1 MAGLKNLEF
10 FLLRYVPDAIKDEF
24 VNIGVVVLEP
34 DANGQGFVDVR
45 FTQDWRRVRCLDPQA
60 DVEILQAL
68 EADVRRQLTDAQ
80 GRAFIMQKLED
91 SFSNLIQLSPSK
103 AVLAEDPVR
112 ELAALA
118 SLYLESPLPAAKRAA
133 SGRQAI
139 LGHMTQA
146 FETAGILRLMLH
158 NIAAA
163 PYTKPGD
170 PFKFDYGYP
179 VGNEIKL
186 LQAVSLKAGVDQAV
200 ALAARF
206 PGIARAIHGKRGTD
220 AHLLAVVDDDLES
233 SREEI
238 GFALGMMEEN
248 RIRIARAAEMPAI
261 AQQIRQ
267 ELQA

>member
-24 VNIGVVVLEP
+24 VNIGVVILEP
-34 DANGQGFVDVR
+34 DSDGRGFADVR
-45 FTQDWRRVRCLDPQA
+45 FTRDWRRVRCLDPQA
-60 DVEILQAL
+60 DVEMLQAL
-68 EADVRRQLTDAQ
+68 EAEVRRQLTDAP
-80 GRAFIMQKLED
+80 GRAAILQKLGD
-91 SFSNLIQLSPSK
+91 SFSNLLQLSPAK
-103 AVLAEDPVR
+103 AVLAEDPVK
-112 ELAALA
+112 ELGALA
-118 SLYLESPLPAAKRAA
+118 SLYLETSLPAVKRAL

-139 LGHMTQA
+139 LGHMTEA
-146 FETAGILRLMLH
+146 LESAGVLRLMLH
-158 NIAAA
+158 NIAVA
-163 PYTKPGD
+163 PYTKAGD
-170 PFKFDYGYP
+170 PFKFDFGYP

-186 LQAVSLKAGVDQAV
+186 LQAVSLKAGVDHAV
-200 ALAARF
+200 ALAVRF
-206 PGIARAIHGKRGTD
+206 PGIARGIHAKRGTD
-220 AHLLAVVDDDLES
+220 AHLLAVVDDELD